1 MTATPSRPYSPF
13 ARSARPAHPLPVRQG
28 PPPTGPVPAQRDRAE
43 DAGST
48 QAHRSGA
55 RRSGTQKPG
64 AHQSS
69 TSGASGASAAGPVSS
84 PHGPVPAIPPSE
96 PSTPTTRSSRSSG
109 SFAAARDLLTV
120 VALPVL
126 AALVLPAAFAGGG
139 TRRWFGGRAEGQRA
153 EAQAAKDA
161 AAAAFYELDTAQR
174 DLRISIETITAVD
187 DSPAARRAVSDF
199 EALGRRIDEA
209 SQKYITAVD
218 AHDLDRDELEAS
230 VAARARTELTAAKD
244 ELGRVKTE
252 LDRFEQGLGPLL
264 GKAETQLAR
273 LAPAVERAR
282 QSLLAAS
289 NALDA
294 VRQSGLRADDLA
306 ARLATLGPE
315 LTKLNQGAGQHGVP
329 ETLERAERVSREAG
343 AVRAEAERLPER
355 AAEIDH
361 RLVSLR
367 TRAQSLTTRAG
378 QVEPVLSELRRR
390 FSAACWQDLQHV
402 PDAAEENV
410 RQAEAKLKEARA
422 AREAQRWPDAT
433 ALLATVRALL
443 NNTDEAVSAAGDRL
457 RRLNAVQK
465 DPQAEI
471 DRTRFA
477 IRDAQRLAMAGR
489 STPDPRQA
497 RPLDESVA
505 RLDRAVATLEGRHP
519 DYWHFLTETEAVRQ
533 TVAGVVSQ
541 IREERGG
548 V

>member
-1 MTATPSRPYSPF
+1 MTATPSQPYTASVPCAQAEGGRPPGS
-13 ARSARPAHPLPVRQG
+13 G
-28 PPPTGPVPAQRDRAE
+28 PPGPGV
-43 DAGST
+43 G
-48 QAHRSGA
+48 
-55 RRSGTQKPG
+55 
-64 AHQSS
+64 
-69 TSGASGASAAGPVSS
+69 
-84 PHGPVPAIPPSE
+84 
-96 PSTPTTRSSRSSG
+96 RSSG
-109 SFAAARDLLTV
+109 FPQATSFAARDALTLMALPLL
-120 VALPVL
+120 VAL
-126 AALVLPAAFAGGG
+126 ALPAAFAGGG

-187 DSPAARRAVSDF
+187 ASPAARRAVSDF

-209 SQKYITAVD
+209 SQQYITAVD

-230 VAARARTELTAAKD
+230 VATRARTELTAAKD
-244 ELGRVKTE
+244 ELGRVKTD

-273 LAPAVERAR
+273 LAPSVERAR

-289 NALDA
+289 NALDG
-294 VRQSGLRADDLA
+294 VRGSGLKADDLA
-306 ARLATLGPE
+306 ARLAALGPE

-329 ETLERAERVSREAG
+329 ETLERAERVSKEAE

-367 TRAQSLTTRAG
+367 TRAQALTTRSG

-402 PDAAEENV
+402 PEQAAESV
-410 RQAEAKLKEARA
+410 RQAELKLKEART
-422 AREAQRWPDAT
+422 ARDEQRWPDAT
-433 ALLATVRALL
+433 SLLSTVRALL

-457 RRLNAVQK
+457 RRLNAVSK
-465 DPQAEI
+465 DPQQEI

-489 STPDPRQA
+489 NTPDPRHA
-497 RPLDESVA
+497 RPLDDAVA
-505 RLDRAVATLEGRHP
+505 RLERAITSLDGRHP

-533 TVAGVVSQ
+533 TVARVVSQ

-548 V
+548 AA